1 MERVHLPRSQRTSSA
16 QSSRSISSTQT
27 SLKSQNS
34 ECNDNW
40 ILFELSDFPSL
51 NSFGDGFSTISKM
64 IDSVTTFMN
73 KDYHKEQFMRFA
85 EKANKLGLVAIE
97 KSIRLAEIEI
107 DKNIY
112 WRNNLYSKLKTTLDQ
127 AIKDLRLTA

>member
-1 MERVHLPRSQRTSSA
+1 
-16 QSSRSISSTQT
+16 
-27 SLKSQNS
+27 
-34 ECNDNW
+34 
-40 ILFELSDFPSL
+40 
-51 NSFGDGFSTISKM
+51 M
-64 IDSVTTFMN
+64 IDSVTTYMN

-112 WRNNLYSKLKTTLDQ
+112 WRNNLYSKLKTTLDS

>member
-1 MERVHLPRSQRTSSA
+1 
-16 QSSRSISSTQT
+16 
-27 SLKSQNS
+27 
-34 ECNDNW
+34 
-40 ILFELSDFPSL
+40 
-51 NSFGDGFSTISKM
+51 
-64 IDSVTTFMN
+64 MN

>member
-1 MERVHLPRSQRTSSA
+1 
-16 QSSRSISSTQT
+16 
-27 SLKSQNS
+27 
-34 ECNDNW
+34 
-40 ILFELSDFPSL
+40 
-51 NSFGDGFSTISKM
+51 M

-73 KDYHKEQFMRFA
+73 KEYHKEQFIRFA

-112 WRNNLYSKLKTTLDQ
+112 WRDHLYDKLKDMLEKAVT
-127 AIKDLRLTA
+127 DLRLTP